1 MKNSIIIGI
10 AGGSGSGKSTV
21 TDELKNLIEEDKVT
35 IIEQDSYYK
44 DQSSLPYEQRVK
56 TNYDHPFAF
65 DNELLIKHLKMLK
78 NNEPIEK
85 PIYDFEKHNRKEE
98 TKLIIPKEV
107 IILEGILIL
116 TEEEIRNL
124 LDIKVFV
131 DTDSDVR
138 IIRRI
143 LRDIKERGRSLE
155 SVILQYMSTVRPAHL
170 QFVEPSKKYADVII
184 PEGGYNKVAIDLIN
198 TKVQAFLK
206 EKENNNWQYLWLIVY
221 LTLLKKKSASH
232 LILKL

>member
-1 MKNSIIIGI
+1 MKKPIIIGI

-21 TDELKNLIEEDKVT
+21 TNELISMIEPGKVTVIEE
-35 IIEQDSYYK
+35 DSYYK
-44 DQSSLPYEQRVK
+44 DQSNVAVEQRVK

-65 DNELLIKHLKMLK
+65 DHDLLIEHLQMLK
-78 NNEPIEK
+78 NNQPIEK
-85 PIYDFEKHNRKEE
+85 PIYDYEVHNRKKITE
-98 TKLIIPKEV
+98 KIIPRDV

-116 TEEEIRNL
+116 SEEKIRNL

-143 LRDIKERGRSLE
+143 LRDIKERGRSLD

-170 QFVEPSKKYADVII
+170 QFIEPSKRYADIII
-184 PEGGYNKVAIDLIN
+184 PEGGYNKVAIDLIYSKIN
-198 TKVQAFLK
+198 
-206 EKENNNWQYLWLIVY
+206 
-221 LTLLKKKSASH
+221 H
-232 LILKL
+232 ILHE